1 MGHGKLS
8 LAVAVVFLKRKGDR
22 IMGKVLIKS
31 PDGEKIELV
40 SSDDNKI
47 IEGASLGAEAL
58 LNLLCDEMDLEDGYE
73 IVQTQDASSEYQ
85 QEYRPS

>member
-1 MGHGKLS
+1 
-8 LAVAVVFLKRKGDR
+8 
-22 IMGKVLIKS
+22 MGKVLIKS